1 MSCLHRGPYIQRGRG
16 IGSSLTAMFKG
27 VIPALQLLG
36 DKVMQSPITKE
47 VIKTGKR
54 AALDAGLNVASD
66 VLGGKKLKPSL
77 SENVTTAKKAVTKSL
92 LSALEKTKAN
102 AIGKT
107 PVVKRKRVKKR
118 ATLPVGRKSRGKR
131 SRTYDIFEEKY

>member
-27 VIPALQLLG
+27 VIPALQLFG

-92 LSALEKTKAN
+92 LSALEKTKAS

-107 PVVKRKRVKKR
+107 PVVKRKRVLKR
-118 ATLPVGRKSRGKR
+118 STLPVGRKSRGKR